1 MENEEIRQSDEY
13 NVKLDLF
20 EGPLDL
26 LLYVVNKSEVDII
39 DISVAAITK
48 QYLNYL
54 DIMRDL
60 NINIASEYLSMA
72 ATLIRLKAHE
82 ILPPEEEEN
91 LGDEDDVI
99 INREQLIEKLLE
111 YKKYKEAANS
121 LQDYESENIGTF
133 NRGMKEEVE
142 VRAAEEE
149 EITSVS
155 MFDLM
160 TAFKRVMERL
170 AESDDV
176 LARHV
181 IQSENVRLDDRLE
194 HVLSMVN
201 DGEEVLFEE
210 LFTDDTRKV
219 VLVVTFMAI
228 LELVKMKQIIFRQE
242 ELLGNIYVK
251 KRTDFADVDV
261 EDMNS
266 LSVEEEGK
274 EE

>member
-1 MENEEIRQSDEY
+1 MENEEIRRSDEY

-26 LLYVVNKSEVDII
+26 LLYVVNKSEVDIVN
-39 DISVAAITK
+39 ISVAAVTK

-82 ILPPEEEEN
+82 ILPPEEDEQ
-91 LGDEDDVI
+91 LGDEEDVI
-99 INREQLIEKLLE
+99 INRAQLIEKLLE
-111 YKKYKEAANS
+111 YKKYKEAAGS

-133 NRGMKEEVE
+133 KRGKKEDVE
-142 VRAAEEE
+142 VLASTEE
-149 EITSVS
+149 EIASVS

-160 TAFKRVMERL
+160 TAFQRVMERL

-194 HVLSMVN
+194 HVLGLVT
-201 DGEEVLFEE
+201 DGGEILFDD
-210 LFTDDTRKV
+210 LFRDDTRKV

-251 KRTDFADVDV
+251 KRTDFSDVDV
-261 EDMNS
+261 EDMKS
-266 LSVEEEGK
+266 HSVEEEGT